1 MLKDITFGQFFP
13 GESLLHK
20 TDARF
25 KIVILIVYLVL
36 VLLAKSA
43 AAFLFVALLTA
54 ALLRALFLPDSPGAA
69 KGLVRMG
76 LLAFVFGTCLAL
88 PQGIWQVAVGREGPG
103 SLGMALF
110 CGAAGILG
118 AASAW
123 RVADRGKPPA
133 GSPEE
138 KA

>member
-54 ALLRALFLPDSPGAA
+54 ALLL
-69 KGLVRMG
+69 
-76 LLAFVFGTCLAL
+76 C
-88 PQGIWQVAVGREGPG
+88 
-103 SLGMALF
+103 
-110 CGAAGILG
+110 
-118 AASAW
+118 
-123 RVADRGKPPA
+123 
-133 GSPEE
+133 
-138 KA
+138 